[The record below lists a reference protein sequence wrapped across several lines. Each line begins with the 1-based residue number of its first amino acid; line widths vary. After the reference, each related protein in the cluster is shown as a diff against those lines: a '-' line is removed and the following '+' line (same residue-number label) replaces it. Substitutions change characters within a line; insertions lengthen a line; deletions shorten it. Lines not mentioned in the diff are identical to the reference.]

1 MEVRSMTQVTRF
13 LLLSVLA
20 SLALE
25 SQVSVLMSRY
35 DTCTTAANTRETI
48 LTAANVNPSTFGRVF
63 TYYVD
68 GAVYAQPL
76 YVPSVRITG
85 KGTRNAI
92 YIATMNDKVY
102 AFDADL
108 AGPPL
113 WMRDF
118 TDELAGITPVP
129 VIDITNRNDLNVVGN
144 AGILGTPVIDPAA
157 HAIFAVVRTKENGIY
172 VQRLRKLDLASGK
185 DLTTAVT
192 IEAAARSPNKDAV
205 NGMLHFDPKAGNQ
218 RPALSLVNGNIIIA
232 WASHEDIRPYHGW
245 VMAYDAATL
254 KQTGVFC
261 VDPVGTMGGIWQSG
275 RGPAVDASG
284 AFYFETGNGDW
295 DGEQDFGTSVIK
307 MRMRDHKLVV
317 EDYFTPHDYKALN
330 DRDADLGS
338 TGPLLVPGTHI
349 LICGNKKGI
358 LYLLDTEKLGHM
370 TPDDAGVLQAL
381 PVNGGRALAGPA
393 YWDGPGGG
401 ILYTWFEADF
411 LKGFRFNGQT
421 LETAAFAH
429 SQESSHGSPG
439 GALTVSSNGKQPG
452 SGIVWATLTTSGS
465 ADHGNRP
472 GVLRALNAETLEELW
487 NSEMQPKRDRLGT
500 LVKFVPPTVVNGRVY
515 IPNYDNAVN
524 VYGMLK

>member
-1 MEVRSMTQVTRF
+1 MFRSMFNITRSF
-13 LLLSVLA
+13 VLIILSAVSIEA
-20 SLALE
+20 
-25 SQVSVLMSRY
+25 QVSVLMSRY
-35 DTCTTAANTRETI
+35 DIGTTAANPKENV
-48 LTAANVNPSTFGRVF
+48 LTSGNVNATTFGRLF

-76 YVPSVRITG
+76 YVPSVRIAG
-85 KGTRNAI
+85 KGTHNVV

-102 AFDADL
+102 AFDADH

-113 WMRDF
+113 WLRDL
-118 TDELAGITPVP
+118 TDEPAGITPVP
-129 VIDITNRNDLNVVGN
+129 VIDITNRNDLNLVGN
-144 AGILGTPVIDPAA
+144 VGILGTPVIDPVA
-157 HAIFAVVRTKENGIY
+157 HAIYFVARTKENGNY
-172 VQRLRKLDLASGK
+172 LQRLHKLDIASGK
-185 DLTTAVT
+185 DLTPPAT
-192 IEAAARSPNKDAV
+192 IEAAVKSSNKDAV
-205 NGMLHFDPKAGNQ
+205 NGLLHFDPKAGNQ
-218 RPALSLVNGNIIIA
+218 RPALALVSGNIIVA

-245 VMAYDAATL
+245 VMSYSAATL

-275 RGPAVDASG
+275 RGPAVDPTG

-307 MRMRDHKLVV
+307 MRVRDNKLVV

-349 LICGNKKGI
+349 LICGSKKGI
-358 LYLLDTEKLGHM
+358 LYLLDTAKLGHL
-370 TPDDAGVLQAL
+370 TPDDSGVLQTL

-393 YWDGPGGG
+393 YWDGPNGG

-411 LKGFRFNGQT
+411 LKGFRFNGKT
-421 LETAAFAH
+421 LETTAFAH
-429 SQESSHGSPG
+429 GKEGSRGSPG

-452 SGIVWATLTTSGS
+452 TGVVWATLTTSGS

-472 GVLRALNAETLEELW
+472 GILRASNAETLEEIW
-487 NSEMQPKRDRLGT
+487 NSEMQSKRDRLGT
-500 LVKFVPPTVVNGRVY
+500 LVKFVPPMVANGKVY
-515 IPNYDNAVN
+515 VPNYDNAIN
-524 VYGMLK
+524 VYGLLH

>member
-1 MEVRSMTQVTRF
+1 MSNITR
-13 LLLSVLA
+13 LLLLVA
-20 SLALE
+20 AAAFALD

-35 DTCTTAANTRETI
+35 DASATSADPRETI
-48 LTAANVNPSTFGRVF
+48 LTPDTVNPSSFGKLF

-76 YVPSVRITG
+76 YVPSVRVAD
-85 KGTRNAI
+85 KGTHNVI
-92 YIATMNDKVY
+92 YVATMNDKAY
-102 AFDADL
+102 AFDADR

-118 TDELAGITPVP
+118 TDEPAGVTPVP

-144 AGILGTPVIDPAA
+144 VGILSTPVIDPAA
-157 HAIFAVVRTKENGIY
+157 HAIFMIVRTKEDGRY
-172 VQRLRKLDLASGK
+172 VQRLRKIDIDSGK
-185 DLTTAVT
+185 DLIAPMV
-192 IEAAARSPNKDAV
+192 IEAAVKSTNSDAV

-218 RPALSLVNGNIIIA
+218 RPALALANGNVIVA

-245 VMAYDAATL
+245 IMAYNAGTL
-254 KQTGVFC
+254 KQTGAFC
-261 VDPVGTMGGIWQSG
+261 VDRVGTMGGIWQSG
-275 RGPAVDASG
+275 RGPAVDSSG

-307 MRMRDHKLVV
+307 LRVRDNRLVL

-330 DRDADLGS
+330 DRDADIGS
-338 TGPLLVPGTHI
+338 TGPLLIPGTHI

-358 LYLLDTEKLGHM
+358 LYVLDTAKLGHM
-370 TPDDAGVLQAL
+370 TPEDSGLLQAV

-411 LKGFRFNGQT
+411 LKAFRFNGER

-429 SQESSHGSPG
+429 SKEASHGSPG
-439 GALTVSSNGKQPG
+439 GALTISSNGKQPG
-452 SGIVWATLTTSGS
+452 TGVVWATLTVSGS

-472 GVLRALNAETLEELW
+472 GVLRAFNAETLEEIW
-487 NSEMQPKRDRLGT
+487 NSENEPKRDRLGT

-524 VYGMLK
+524 VYGLIR